1 MKYFYLLLSLFAS
14 TIAFAQKQD
23 PEKEI
28 YDFVGK
34 ELEKYSQSLQ
44 LEVWQEFY
52 IDSILTHDYLALRK
66 ELETLSR
73 AKVES
78 SDNYVIVQDKWMEQI
93 YSSFQKV
100 LSPEQWQKY
109 LKQGAGREKKAR
121 DKRKEKRNK

>member
-1 MKYFYLLLSLFAS
+1 MKYFYLLLSLFVG
-14 TIAFAQKQD
+14 TFAFAQNQD

-52 IDSILTHDYLALRK
+52 IDSILTHDYMALRK
-66 ELETLSR
+66 ELENLSR

-100 LSPEQWQKY
+100 LNPQQWEKY
-109 LKQGAGREKKAR
+109 LKQGAGREKRAR
-121 DKRKEKRNK
+121 DKRKEKRNR